1 MINEDSRYIKACVQT
16 KIRTEAQFTALNDCN
31 YRLVGRVMYA
41 AMVDLDEFLI
51 PHQHDS
57 LPALL
62 NQLDSRQ
69 VLPILT

>member
-1 MINEDSRYIKACVQT
+1 MSIPEIFSSVQT

-31 YRLVGRVMYA
+31 YRLVGRVRYA

-62 NQLDSRQ
+62 HQLDSLQ
-69 VLPILT
+69 VLPVQT